1 LGFLAS
7 HGKFNALSPLLEYGV
22 ESYNSTNSPV
32 LRFRPFS
39 SAVNEALFV
48 SALCE
53 QLRLGDIYSC
63 SSVSSCYCLDKGF
76 SCGEPCELK

>member
-1 LGFLAS
+1 LGFLAL
-7 HGKFNALSPLLEYGV
+7 HGKFNTMSLLLAYGV
-22 ESYNSTNSPV
+22 ESYNSTNSSV

-53 QLRLGDIYSC
+53 QLSLGDIYSC
-63 SSVSSCYCLDKGF
+63 NAVSSCYCLDKGF
-76 SCGEPCELK
+76 SCGESCELK